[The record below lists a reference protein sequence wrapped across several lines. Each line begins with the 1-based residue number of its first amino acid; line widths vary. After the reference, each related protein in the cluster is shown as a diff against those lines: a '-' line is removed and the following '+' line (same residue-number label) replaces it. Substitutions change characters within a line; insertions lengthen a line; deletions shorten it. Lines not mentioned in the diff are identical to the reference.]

1 MVSILNAVVLRW
13 FDLKLERAFELRAEV
28 PLSIAGK
35 HRYDRRYRTGGWAL
49 WRKDALVR
57 VF

>member
-1 MVSILNAVVLRW
+1 MVGLLNAVVLRW
-13 FDLKLERAFELRAEV
+13 FNVKLERAFELREEV

-35 HRYDRRYRTGGWAL
+35 HRYDRRYWISRWTL
-49 WRKDALVR
+49 WRKEALVR